1 MNELRERR
9 NFDEMPS
16 NPTPPNEI
24 PATPTRNNGPG
35 WAIPMIVGAVVLVAG
50 LMIFNAAGPDRTQTA
65 GVDTPTTT
73 QSPAQPRPAPPP
85 QKDDSAAP
93 ATTPAPQKSNPAGT
107 Q

>member
-1 MNELRERR
+1 MNEPHERR

-16 NPTPPNEI
+16 ESVRPNEI

-73 QSPAQPRPAPPP
+73 QSTTPAQPAPLP

-93 ATTPAPQKSNPAGT
+93 AATPAPQKSNPAGT